1 MNKEEKLYQEKFNEL
16 DAEIKGH
23 MLIDCKREYALDQY
37 IFINIGRKYL
47 NLKSAR
53 RIEKALKSYRPKS
66 ICLDVLYAN
75 DSFEENQC
83 RIVMLDDILINAT
96 IDNDEYQIDGHID
109 EQSIVHVTISKVVH
123 NHTSNSYANQLSN
136 DVRLNIEGDFG
147 IYLECT
153 INAHENQLEQSIIEA
168 LDALQRKYIVRF

>member
-1 MNKEEKLYQEKFNEL
+1 MSKEEKFNEL
-16 DAEIKGH
+16 DTEIK
-23 MLIDCKREYALDQY
+23 DQKA
-37 IFINIGRKYL
+37 FRRKSKFV
-47 NLKSAR
+47 LKDRDILEMIEPACR
-53 RIEKALKSYRPKS
+53 NFEIAHRIEQVVKSYRPKS
-66 ICLDVLYAN
+66 ICLDVLQAN

-153 INAHENQLEQSIIEA
+153 INVHESQLEQSIIEA
-168 LDALQRKYIVRF
+168 LDELQRKYTVRF